1 MRTRARTREGPHK
14 PVTPR
19 PRSRRSRPDSKP
31 RPRLFAPVRAPN
43 APFFAQVTRLS
54 PEKNR
59 HFPRPG
65 VVFASVTPVFRPGCP
80 GTDRPG
86 HSPGVVFCPG
96 DPGFRPGFPRH
107 SPGDPGFA
115 PADPAPAHAPA
126 SPTAPVSPAPAHR
139 DPGFPPRSAPAS
151 PRPATLPRFAVGKW
165 LCAPRGASNPGALRL
180 ETAAQARVNFREIG
194 GPGVWPAPGHTK
206 RRPEGRRGG
215 THEHGNDH

>member
-54 PEKNR
+54 PEKTR

-107 SPGDPGFA
+107 SPGDPGTA
-115 PADPAPAHAPA
+115 PVTPA
-126 SPTAPVSPAPAHR
+126 SPRQTPPRHTPRPAR
-139 DPGFPPRSAPAS
+139 PPRSAPPRHTATPAFRPGQPRLRPARPHFRAS
-151 PRPATLPRFAVGKW
+151 PWESG
-165 LCAPRGASNPGALRL
+165 CAPP
-180 ETAAQARVNFREIG
+180 G
-194 GPGVWPAPGHTK
+194 GPRTLALSGW
-206 RRPEGRRGG
+206 RPPPRLA
-215 THEHGNDH
+215 